1 MTSSPS
7 SFRPLSPCRKI
18 CRVVPD
24 QSLCEG
30 CGRTLDEIAR
40 WGQMTEAEKA
50 PVWKRLDAEGYSVSS
65 GSSARGG

>member
-7 SFRPLSPCRKI
+7 SRPLSPCRKV
-18 CRVVPD
+18 CRIEPA

-40 WGQMTEAEKA
+40 WGQMSEADKA
-50 PVWKRLDAEGYSVSS
+50 PVWERLDAEGYSVSS
-65 GSSARGG
+65 GSSTRGG